1 MLKNLQNELIEHTFA
16 KTISVLNMKILKDIL
31 KATVSPTGA
40 NIKRWDKF
48 RSLPSGFPSLDRV
61 TGGLEKSS
69 LTVIASRPA
78 MGKTAFVLSLANNL
92 TMKFNIPTLF
102 FSIEMND
109 VQIINRYVSLV
120 SKVDLL
126 KIKAGNL
133 DEDEKQQL
141 KIGLGKVKNNPLFFQ
156 TELVELSAIANE
168 CREFKKQYDEG
179 VIIID
184 NLQQMINAAKQNYSR
199 KHEIDSIVR
208 ELKSLAK
215 EIELPVI
222 VTSSVNRNVVTRGG
236 MLRPFLCD
244 LNGSSEIENIADVII
259 FIYRPEFYGMME
271 DPEGNSTAQRASFVV
286 AKNRHGAINEVNLCF
301 EAEYGKI
308 CEWTL

>member
-1 MLKNLQNELIEHTFA
+1 
-16 KTISVLNMKILKDIL
+16 MKIFKDIL
-31 KATVSPTGA
+31 KATLSASGT
-40 NIKRWDKF
+40 NLKRLDKF
-48 RSLPSGFPSLDRV
+48 SNLPSGFPSLDRV

-69 LTVIASRPA
+69 LTVIASRPS

-109 VQIINRYVSLV
+109 VQLTNRYISLV
-120 SKVDLL
+120 SKIDLL
-126 KIKAGNL
+126 KIKSGNL
-133 DEDEKQQL
+133 DDNEKQQL
-141 KIGLGKVKNNPLFFQ
+141 KVGIGKVKNNPLFFQ
-156 TELVELSAIANE
+156 TELVELSAIAND
-168 CREFKKQYDEG
+168 CREFKKQYNEG

-184 NLQQMINAAKQNYSR
+184 NLQQMNNAAKQHYSR
-199 KHEIDSIVR
+199 KHELDSVVR
-208 ELKSLAK
+208 ELKLLAK

-222 VTSSVNRNVVTRGG
+222 ITSSVNRNVVTRGG

-244 LNGSSEIENIADVII
+244 LYGSSEIENIADVII
-259 FIYRPEFYGMME
+259 FIYRPEFYGIME

-286 AKNRHGAINEVNLCF
+286 AKNRHGSINEVNLCF
-301 EAEYGKI
+301 KAEYGKI

>member
-1 MLKNLQNELIEHTFA
+1 
-16 KTISVLNMKILKDIL
+16 MKIFKDIL
-31 KATVSPTGA
+31 KATLSASGT
-40 NIKRWDKF
+40 NLKRLDKF
-48 RSLPSGFPSLDRV
+48 SNLPSGFPSLDRV

-69 LTVIASRPA
+69 LTVIASRPS

-92 TMKFNIPTLF
+92 TMKFNIPSLF

-109 VQIINRYVSLV
+109 VQLTNRYISLV
-120 SKVDLL
+120 SKIDLL
-126 KIKAGNL
+126 KIKSGNL
-133 DEDEKQQL
+133 DDNEKQQL
-141 KIGLGKVKNNPLFFQ
+141 KVGIGKVKNNPLFFQ

-168 CREFKKQYDEG
+168 CREFKKQYNEG

-184 NLQQMINAAKQNYSR
+184 NLQQMNNAAKQHYSR
-199 KHEIDSIVR
+199 KHELDSVVR
-208 ELKSLAK
+208 ELKLLAK

-222 VTSSVNRNVVTRGG
+222 ITSSVNRNVVTRGG

-244 LNGSSEIENIADVII
+244 LYGSSEIENIADVII
-259 FIYRPEFYGMME
+259 FIYRPEFYGIME

-286 AKNRHGAINEVNLCF
+286 AKNRHGSINEVNLCF
-301 EAEYGKI
+301 KAEYGKI

>member
-1 MLKNLQNELIEHTFA
+1 
-16 KTISVLNMKILKDIL
+16 MKIFKDIL
-31 KATVSPTGA
+31 KATLSASGT
-40 NIKRWDKF
+40 NLKRLDKF
-48 RSLPSGFPSLDRV
+48 SNLPSGFPSLDRV

-69 LTVIASRPA
+69 LTVIASRPS

-109 VQIINRYVSLV
+109 VQLTNRYISLV
-120 SKVDLL
+120 SKIDLL
-126 KIKAGNL
+126 KIKSGNL
-133 DEDEKQQL
+133 DDNEKQQL
-141 KIGLGKVKNNPLFFQ
+141 KVGIGKVKNNPLFFQ

-168 CREFKKQYDEG
+168 CREFKKQYNEG

-184 NLQQMINAAKQNYSR
+184 NLQQMNNAAKQHYSR
-199 KHEIDSIVR
+199 KHELDSVVR
-208 ELKSLAK
+208 ELKLLAK

-222 VTSSVNRNVVTRGG
+222 ITSSVNRNVVTRGG

-244 LNGSSEIENIADVII
+244 LYGSSEIENIADVII
-259 FIYRPEFYGMME
+259 FIYRPEFYGIME

-286 AKNRHGAINEVNLCF
+286 AKNRHGSINEVNLCF
-301 EAEYGKI
+301 KAEYGKI

>member
-1 MLKNLQNELIEHTFA
+1 
-16 KTISVLNMKILKDIL
+16 MKIFKDIL
-31 KATVSPTGA
+31 KATLSASGT
-40 NIKRWDKF
+40 NLKRLDKF
-48 RSLPSGFPSLDRV
+48 SNLPSGFPSLDRV

-69 LTVIASRPA
+69 LTVIASRPS

-109 VQIINRYVSLV
+109 VQLTNRYISLV
-120 SKVDLL
+120 SKIDLL
-126 KIKAGNL
+126 KIKSGNL
-133 DEDEKQQL
+133 DDDEKQQL
-141 KIGLGKVKNNPLFFQ
+141 KVGIGKVKNNPLFFQ

-168 CREFKKQYDEG
+168 CREFKKQYNEG

-184 NLQQMINAAKQNYSR
+184 NLQQMNNAAMQHYSR
-199 KHEIDSIVR
+199 KHELDSVVR
-208 ELKSLAK
+208 ELKLLAK

-222 VTSSVNRNVVTRGG
+222 ITSSVNRNVVTRGG

-244 LNGSSEIENIADVII
+244 LYGSSEIENIADVII
-259 FIYRPEFYGMME
+259 FIYRPEFYGIME

-286 AKNRHGAINEVNLCF
+286 AKNRHGSINEVNLCF
-301 EAEYGKI
+301 KAEYGKI